1 MMYVIFISMSK
12 IYIYWVT
19 EKLEFVTMY
28 HWDER
33 DFTCI
38 VFFFKSVIWEMHI
51 KHNFLGDFWAAFD
64 TKHDPTCCSRLFE
77 TIYHWRRQMKYHINN
92 IFALDHYA
100 LIIHVEFLAGNL
112 IYKRGWFIHG
122 KGFYIGFGPELRW
135 KGLLYTFSFK
145 ALGLW

>member
-1 MMYVIFISMSK
+1 MLLSLSK
-12 IYIYWVT
+12 IYIVG
-19 EKLEFVTMY
+19 
-28 HWDER
+28 HWKTWICDHVPLGR
-33 DFTCI
+33 KGFYMHS
-38 VFFFKSVIWEMHI
+38 FFLNLLYGKCTLSIT
-51 KHNFLGDFWAAFD
+51 FLGDFWAAFD

-122 KGFYIGFGPELRW
+122 KRFLFRVWSRTQVKGFIVHFQL
-135 KGLLYTFSFK
+135 
-145 ALGLW
+145 

>member
-1 MMYVIFISMSK
+1 MMHVTFVEEN
-12 IYIYWVT
+12 IYSGSLKNLNLWPCTIGTKGILHAY
-19 EKLEFVTMY
+19 
-28 HWDER
+28 
-33 DFTCI
+33 
-38 VFFFKSVIWEMHI
+38 FFFLNLLYGKCTLSIT
-51 KHNFLGDFWAAFD
+51 FLGDFWAAFD

-122 KGFYIGFGPELRW
+122 KGFYIGFGPDLRW
-135 KGLLYTFSFK
+135 KGLLYTFSFT

>member
-1 MMYVIFISMSK
+1 MLFSFQWVK
-12 IYIYWVT
+12 YIYSGSLKNLNLWPHV
-19 EKLEFVTMY
+19 
-28 HWDER
+28 HWDEG

-122 KGFYIGFGPELRW
+122 ERFLYRVWSRTQVKGFIVHFQL
-135 KGLLYTFSFK
+135 
-145 ALGLW
+145 

>member
-1 MMYVIFISMSK
+1 MLLSLSK
-12 IYIYWVT
+12 IYIVG
-19 EKLEFVTMY
+19 
-28 HWDER
+28 HWKTWICDHVPLGR
-33 DFTCI
+33 KGFYMHS
-38 VFFFKSVIWEMHI
+38 FFFLNLLYGKCTLSII
-51 KHNFLGDFWAAFD
+51 FLGDFWAAFD

-122 KGFYIGFGPELRW
+122 KGFIIGFGPELRW